1 MPLLSTDPID
11 LLLDVVTN
19 DLVITTDLAWSYGID
34 AVRQGC
40 HVALAMIEGEW
51 FMDLEEGVPYLER
64 DGVDPRRVLLGQKFS
79 ADRARAAMVPELLK
93 VAGVKTVNYC
103 TPSYDSKTRTL
114 TVRWE
119 VSTVFGDTVADTLNR
134 TI

>member
-11 LLLDVVTN
+11 FLLDPVTN
-19 DLVITTDLAWSYGID
+19 DLVITDDLAWSYGID

-40 HVALAMIEGEW
+40 HIALAMIEGEW

-64 DGVDPRRVLLGQKFS
+64 DGIDSRRVLLGGKFS

-93 VAGVKTVNYC
+93 VPGVKSVVYC
-103 TPSYDSKTRTL
+103 TPSYKERAL
-114 TVRWE
+114 TVKWE
-119 VSTVFGDTVADTLNR
+119 VNTVFGDTVADTLNR